1 MILLGVKKKVMDE
14 FTREFA
20 ANNNE
25 TTLRYWTVPLLHQ
38 NLRGATLSSKD
49 IPISPYT
56 KGENNN
62 SNNNKH
68 IGESNNNNHIGEN
81 NNNNHIGE
89 NNNNNNN
96 NIVSSLVQYSSWI
109 INLCFKVIQ
118 VLFLFC

>member
-1 MILLGVKKKVMDE
+1 MDQ

-25 TTLRYWTVPLLHQ
+25 STLRYWTVPSLHQ

-56 KGENNN
+56 KC
-62 SNNNKH
+62 
-68 IGESNNNNHIGEN
+68 ES
-81 NNNNHIGE
+81 
-89 NNNNNNN
+89 NNN
-96 NIVSSLVQYSSWI
+96 NIVSSLVQYSSRI
-109 INLCFKVIQ
+109 INLYFKVIQ